1 MNIQLKKFKKI
12 VFFPGGSK
20 RSSRS
25 QLHTVSKAM
34 QPQKRKYAFGDL
46 VDIVDSDGSSAE
58 ELDYDKE
65 NVIRKFSR
73 TIQSSDED

>member
-1 MNIQLKKFKKI
+1 
-12 VFFPGGSK
+12 
-20 RSSRS
+20 
-25 QLHTVSKAM
+25 M

-65 NVIRKFSR
+65 NVTRKFSR
-73 TIQSSDED
+73 TTQSSDED